1 VGGKWAQNK
10 QGGAGLCACVLLFI
24 IIVTAKYK

>member
-10 QGGAGLCACVLLFI
+10 QGAAGLCACVLLFI
-24 IIVTAKYK
+24 IIVTAK